1 MPIQANP
8 RLLIFLVLGSVIAPL
23 LVGLHAPLAQN
34 ASTTNQPTFYRDV
47 LPILQR
53 HCQSCHREGEIAP
66 MPLVTYEHTR
76 PWAKAIAGATR
87 AKKMPPWFAD
97 PCCGRFADDPS
108 LTAEQIE
115 ALSAWADA

>member
-47 LPILQR
+47 LPILER
-53 HCQSCHREGEIAP
+53 HCQSCHRSGGIAP
-66 MPLVTYEHTR
+66 MPFETYEETHPFAEAIRRATL
-76 PWAKAIAGATR
+76 AKS
-87 AKKMPPWFAD
+87 MPPWFAD
-97 PCCGRFADDPS
+97 PNVGKFPM
-108 LTAEQIE
+108 THH
-115 ALSAWADA
+115 